1 MRGVVVVASVPL
13 LLGAC
18 SWTNGG
24 TAGMP
29 APGSVGADQAQA
41 IIAAYGYGDIGPIG
55 RSKDSGDWVANA
67 VIDGVPYI
75 VNVDHNGLVT
85 AQ

>member
-1 MRGVVVVASVPL
+1 MRGVVVAASVTL
-13 LLGAC
+13 FLGAC

-29 APGSVGADQAQA
+29 APGSVGPDQARQ

-55 RSKDSGDWVANA
+55 QSRDSGDWETHA

-85 AQ
+85 AR

>member
-1 MRGVVVVASVPL
+1 MRDVVMLTSIAL
-13 LLGAC
+13 GLGAC
-18 SWTNGG
+18 SWMGG
-24 TAGMP
+24 GPVYP
-29 APGSVGADQAQA
+29 APGTVTADQARQ
-41 IIAAYGYGDIGPIG
+41 IIAFYGYGDIGPVG
-55 RSKDSGDWVANA
+55 RSEDSGDWQAKA